1 MKPQS
6 KQDDMSI
13 CAINSI
19 SKRKV
24 VFGVFCQ
31 ESKKKKKKR
40 QNAYFATIV
49 LCYIWLNRIN
59 GLMKNTAE
67 DRRKAYNGS

>member
-6 KQDDMSI
+6 KQDDMCI

-31 ESKKKKKKR
+31 EPKKKR

-49 LCYIWLNRIN
+49 LCYIWLNKIN
-59 GLMKNTAE
+59 GLMENTA
-67 DRRKAYNGS
+67 

>member
-6 KQDDMSI
+6 KQDDMRI
-13 CAINSI
+13 CAISSI

-24 VFGVFCQ
+24 VFGMFCQ
-31 ESKKKKKKR
+31 EPKKKKKEKR

-49 LCYIWLNRIN
+49 LCYIWLNKIN
-59 GLMKNTAE
+59 GLMENIA
-67 DRRKAYNGS
+67 